1 MAGRGRERVLIA
13 FVLPFTSFGHH
24 YLVEYMLG
32 RVRVDLQQSVCA
44 KLLALPLTFHHGT
57 TRGDT
62 LSRTMNDVNRAH
74 LALNLL
80 FSDVVQALM
89 RVIMGGALLVWISWQ
104 VALISL
110 SLGPALAGVV
120 GLFGRRIRKTAQ
132 RRQEKVSDVVQR
144 LIERSHESGVEA
156 IILGGHAKHID
167 IAISVQFDHATIP
180 ITRYAR

>member
-1 MAGRGRERVLIA
+1 MDPAEARAELQRAINESFWNVMLAAALIA

-104 VALISL
+104 
-110 SLGPALAGVV
+110 
-120 GLFGRRIRKTAQ
+120 
-132 RRQEKVSDVVQR
+132 
-144 LIERSHESGVEA
+144 
-156 IILGGHAKHID
+156 
-167 IAISVQFDHATIP
+167 
-180 ITRYAR
+180 